1 MKFTASDGSV
11 WFLVCLFVP
20 EMYSVTASSSTTA
33 NDWFTTLC
41 CAAWV
46 LALLL
51 DVGNSSSTFAA
62 PCLQQVTKILVD
74 TAGSRFETLESACG
88 QQMPAE

>member
-1 MKFTASDGSV
+1 MVAGRRRAYIH
-11 WFLVCLFVP
+11 LR
-20 EMYSVTASSSTTA
+20 
-33 NDWFTTLC
+33 TLC